1 MLKMKKIFSI
11 LLALFF
17 ALTLFGCGG
26 NEKQSAV
33 NSKNGK
39 EIRLLPFF
47 LFYQYVDSKQ
57 CIKVI
62 YRQF

>member
-1 MLKMKKIFSI
+1 MYYTDISIKIYEVKNEKNISI

-39 EIRLLPFF
+39 N
-47 LFYQYVDSKQ
+47 
-57 CIKVI
+57 IK
-62 YRQF
+62 